1 MESAMG
7 DLIPTTRQVRR
18 KDGTVYQAI
27 RHVRASGDEPAKK
40 GWTPPQVAS
49 PESANQLRFATIH
62 NSLAKRGFSDSNIS
76 FALDISINKSG
87 FDAHTL
93 TATKMMSALNDCY
106 DALGEMDY
114 SFSDKQ
120 TQQVAERVII
130 ASLHQLPTNE
140 RVRGMVQNPDID
152 LDRLISLIND
162 DGITDPAR
170 LEMLFQGGAK
180 SLSDG
185 AL

>member
-1 MESAMG
+1 MG

-27 RHVRASGDEPAKK
+27 RHVKASGDGPAKK
-40 GWTPPQVAS
+40 GWTPPQVAA

-62 NSLAKRGFSDSNIS
+62 NSLSKRGFSDSNIA
-76 FALDISINKSG
+76 FALNVSVTKSG
-87 FDAHTL
+87 VDSNGL
-93 TATKMMSALNDCY
+93 TATKIMSALNDCF
-106 DALGEMDY
+106 DALGETDY
-114 SFSDKQ
+114 SFSDER

-140 RVRGMVQNPDID
+140 RVKGMVQNPDID
-152 LDRLISLIND
+152 LDKLISLIND
-162 DGITDPAR
+162 DGINDPAR
-170 LEMLFQGGAK
+170 LEVLFEGGAK